1 MEIQRFDMGCAMRT
15 VRTKHQNA
23 DGFGLIEVLFT
34 MSILL
39 VGLAA
44 MLNMFM
50 LAAGLNANQ
59 GEVAKRVTEYAQ
71 DKMEQLLALDFS
83 DAATN
88 TAVYPTTATGGTGLG
103 GAMAVN
109 TTVPA
114 GGIDPGSPAAGYVD
128 YLGPSGNL
136 LADSTGAFY
145 VRQWSISTGAATTLK
160 TITVA
165 VSATRSLGPGK
176 AASTRVVAYKSQ
188 TE

>member
-1 MEIQRFDMGCAMRT
+1 MRT
-15 VRTKHQNA
+15 ARSKHQSA
-23 DGFGLIEVLFT
+23 DGFGLIEVLIA

-39 VGLAA
+39 VGLSA
-44 MLNMFM
+44 MLNMFT

-59 GEVAKRVTEYAQ
+59 GEAAKRVTEYAQ

-88 TAVYPTTATGGTGLG
+88 TTVYPTTAAGGTGLG

-114 GGIDPGSPAAGYVD
+114 GGIDPSSPATGYVD
-128 YLGPSGNL
+128 YLGASGNL
-136 LADSTGAFY
+136 LADSNGALY
-145 VRQWSISTGAATTLK
+145 VRQWSISTGPTTTLK

-165 VSATRSLGPGK
+165 VTATRSLGPGR
-176 AASTRVVAYKSQ
+176 APSTRVVAYKSQ